1 VPYPVG
7 DDRIEEAEALLGRRL
22 PGGLRDR
29 LMRDNGGEIE
39 VDGYPGDNSIWFLHP
54 VWAPTDRRR
63 ISRTANHIVG
73 ETREAHDT
81 IGDLPAGSVVIAA
94 NGTGDLLLLPADRD
108 DVVWWD
114 HETGEIEPV
123 VVNWS

>member
-73 ETREAHDT
+73 ETREAHDDRRPT
-81 IGDLPAGSVVIAA
+81 RRLGRHRRQWHGRPASP
-94 NGTGDLLLLPADRD
+94 TRRP
-108 DVVWWD
+108 
-114 HETGEIEPV
+114 
-123 VVNWS
+123 

>member
-1 VPYPVG
+1 
-7 DDRIEEAEALLGRRL
+7 
-22 PGGLRDR
+22 
-29 LMRDNGGEIE
+29 M
-39 VDGYPGDNSIWFLHP
+39 
-54 VWAPTDRRR
+54 
-63 ISRTANHIVG
+63 
-73 ETREAHDT
+73 T